1 METLI
6 GLLPLI
12 AMLGLFYLIVFIPE
26 NRRKKKYNAMLSALS
41 VNDEIITKGGILG
54 KIVNLQDDFVIIQ
67 TGPDRARI
75 KLSKNGI
82 SSVLNSSNAEE
93 SK

>member
-26 NRRKKKYNAMLSALS
+26 NRRKKKYNTMLNALS

-82 SSVLNSSNAEE
+82 SSVLNSSNVEE